1 MTSILLKQLPFN
13 FNEWLE
19 KHSQAVF
26 ITSITLLMFTSL
38 SGLLVTVS
46 LFFTESSVGLP
57 YVEGVQ
63 NFVLNNM
70 LWLLI
75 LLGIGFLGM
84 MTSLKP
90 VLESYYARQMTPA
103 APTQPEELFD
113 AIALDKLAQ
122 AYLRQGE
129 YSKALP
135 LVEQALQLRQ
145 QTLGRQHPD
154 TATSLNNLA
163 YLYHLQG
170 KYDKA
175 LPLYEQALQIR
186 KQVLGQQHPSYA
198 TSLNNLALLY
208 DSQGEYD
215 KALPLFEQALQIREQ
230 VLGKQHPS
238 YAASLNNLAGLYNS
252 QGEYDKALPLYE
264 QALQITK
271 QVLGQ
276 QHPDYAQS
284 LNNLAGLYYS
294 QDKYDKALPLYKQAI
309 EILVKVLGE
318 QHPDTKKVKHSYQSL
333 LQQLGNS
340 KLPETIPKAAAP
352 VLNRNAPC
360 PCGSGQ
366 RYKHCCGQAV

>member
-63 NFVLNNM
+63 NFVSNNM

-103 APTQPEELFD
+103 APVQPEELFD

-122 AYLRQGE
+122 VYFKQGE

-135 LVEQALQLRQ
+135 LVEQALQLRE
-145 QTLGRQHPD
+145 QTVGRQHPD

-163 YLYHLQG
+163 YCYHAQG
-170 KYDKA
+170 EYDKA

-215 KALPLFEQALQIREQ
+215 KALPLFEQALQIR
-230 VLGKQHPS
+230 
-238 YAASLNNLAGLYNS
+238 
-252 QGEYDKALPLYE
+252 
-264 QALQITK
+264 K
-271 QVLGQ
+271 QVLGE
-276 QHPDYAQS
+276 QHSNYATS

-294 QDKYDKALPLYKQAI
+294 QGEYDKALPLFEQALQIDKQVYGDKHPDVATDLNNLAALYKSQGKYDKALPLYEQAI
-309 EILVKVLGE
+309 QIFVKVLGDK
-318 QHPDTKKVKHSYQSL
+318 HPNTQLVKENYEECRTAISKV
-333 LQQLGNS
+333 
-340 KLPETIPKAAAP
+340 
-352 VLNRNAPC
+352 V
-360 PCGSGQ
+360 
-366 RYKHCCGQAV
+366 

>member
-1 MTSILLKQLPFN
+1 MTFMLLKQLPFN
-13 FNEWLE
+13 VNEWLE

-46 LFFTESSVGLP
+46 LFFTESLVGLP
-57 YVEGVQ
+57 YIGGVQ
-63 NFVLNNM
+63 NFVSNNM

-103 APTQPEELFD
+103 APVQPEELFR

-122 AYLRQGE
+122 AYLKQGK

-135 LVEQALQLRQ
+135 LVEQAWQLREH
-145 QTLGRQHPD
+145 TLGRQHPD

-163 YLYHLQG
+163 YLY
-170 KYDKA
+170 K
-175 LPLYEQALQIR
+175 
-186 KQVLGQQHPSYA
+186 
-198 TSLNNLALLY
+198 
-208 DSQGEYD
+208 SQGEYD
-215 KALPLFEQALQIREQ
+215 KALPLFEQALQIR
-230 VLGKQHPS
+230 
-238 YAASLNNLAGLYNS
+238 
-252 QGEYDKALPLYE
+252 
-264 QALQITK
+264 K

-294 QDKYDKALPLYKQAI
+294 QGECDKALPLLEQALQIAKQMLGQQHPDYATSLNNLAKLYRKQGEYDKALPLYEQAI
-309 EILVKVLGE
+309 EILVKALGDKHPNTQLVKKNYEECRIAVLTTG
-318 QHPDTKKVKHSYQSL
+318 
-333 LQQLGNS
+333 G
-340 KLPETIPKAAAP
+340 
-352 VLNRNAPC
+352 
-360 PCGSGQ
+360 
-366 RYKHCCGQAV
+366 